1 MLINNVNLIT
11 IELPESQH
19 KVDML
24 QYYPYGAEQATQ
36 AALIRDAKINLT
48 KSAKATKRVQGEDDS
63 VELADEVLDNDS
75 ISAEVL
81 TEIKNIKLTHM
92 VRKIDGQEYTDK
104 TQLIEDL
111 HSLPR
116 NDVALIFDKITEI
129 EQKGKLSDPK
139 EQTSLAE

>member
-1 MLINNVNLIT
+1 M
-11 IELPESQH
+11 
-19 KVDML
+19 
-24 QYYPYGAEQATQ
+24 
-36 AALIRDAKINLT
+36 
-48 KSAKATKRVQGEDDS
+48 
-63 VELADEVLDNDS
+63 ADEVLDNDS

-81 TEIKNIKLTHM
+81 TELKNIKLTYM

-129 EQKGKLSDPK
+129 EQKGKMSDPK

>member
-1 MLINNVNLIT
+1 ML
-11 IELPESQH
+11 P
-19 KVDML
+19 
-24 QYYPYGAEQATQ
+24 YYPYGAEQATQ

-48 KSAKATKRVQGEDDS
+48 KSAKATRRVQGEDDS

-129 EQKGKLSDPK
+129 EQKGKMSDPK

>member
-1 MLINNVNLIT
+1 
-11 IELPESQH
+11 
-19 KVDML
+19 
-24 QYYPYGAEQATQ
+24 
-36 AALIRDAKINLT
+36 
-48 KSAKATKRVQGEDDS
+48 
-63 VELADEVLDNDS
+63 
-75 ISAEVL
+75 
-81 TEIKNIKLTHM
+81 M

-129 EQKGKLSDPK
+129 EQKGKMSDPK

>member
-24 QYYPYGAEQATQ
+24 PYYPYGAEQATQ

-48 KSAKATKRVQGEDDS
+48 KSAKATRRVQGEDDS
-63 VELADEVLDNDS
+63 VELTDDVLDNDS

-81 TEIKNIKLTHM
+81 TEIKNIKLIHM